1 MSNIA
6 QRTGERVGGLVG
18 NLLATPVTVPLWVW
32 SKMAALNEGKTSP
45 RGALIARLVS
55 ATQEIHRLDTE
66 LQAERDRQNAGN
78 HDCKSALPASSSV
91 EKSMPPAKTSRE
103 QSYMYVHK
111 HKEEPLPNDN
121 AGRWRYVVCI
131 RPRGAITAVAQFRF
145 AHRVGCR
152 NTKRRGS
159 YKTDYKLFVT
169 AKEADE
175 WARREDLILL
185 ACRACGRYDQLPLAW
200 KVNRQEASL
209 AYPGIITPAA

>member
-45 RGALIARLVS
+45 TGALIARLIS
-55 ATQEIHRLDTE
+55 ATQEIQRLDNE

-78 HDCKSALPASSSV
+78 HDCKSALPASI
-91 EKSMPPAKTSRE
+91 PP
-103 QSYMYVHK
+103 V
-111 HKEEPLPNDN
+111 KEEPLPNDN

-131 RPRGAITAVAQFRF
+131 RPRGAITAVTQYRF

-175 WARREDLILL
+175 WATREDLVLL
-185 ACRACGRYDQLPLAW
+185 ACRACGRYDQLPLVW

-209 AYPGIITPAA
+209 AHPGIITPAA